1 MTKASLVNESMK
13 CKEDSPGAA
22 TADADV
28 TITSSSDSSSD
39 EDDLALDDP
48 DMVETL

>member
-1 MTKASLVNESMK
+1 MK